1 MLSAKG
7 VHVVPEFSVFQT
19 PPDPTA
25 TYHTFSFFGSMAI
38 SAILPD
44 INAGPML
51 LNLNALSAD
60 LTGFFSFLPSL
71 GPCPIVKL

>member
-1 MLSAKG
+1 
-7 VHVVPEFSVFQT
+7 
-19 PPDPTA
+19 
-25 TYHTFSFFGSMAI
+25 MAI

-60 LTGFFSFLPSL
+60 LTGFFRFYHL
-71 GPCPIVKL
+71 